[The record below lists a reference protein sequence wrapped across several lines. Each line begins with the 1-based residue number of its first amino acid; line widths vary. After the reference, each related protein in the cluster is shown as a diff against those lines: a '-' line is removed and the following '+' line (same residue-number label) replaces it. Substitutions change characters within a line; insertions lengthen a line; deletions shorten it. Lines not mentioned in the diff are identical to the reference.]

1 MNEELYFKLVEASM
15 QHERYLATGIL
26 LFWTLAGLLTL
37 TICSGIAYYSSDH
50 CYEPRSKF
58 SKLFY
63 PSTIVTAV
71 LALFFVYNVQQCA
84 SYPSKQDI
92 DGIIRDLDKIKKI
105 NNKTVENN

>member
-1 MNEELYFKLVEASM
+1 MSEELYFKLLEASM
-15 QHERYLATGIL
+15 KHEEYLATTAL
-26 LFWTLAGLLTL
+26 LFFILAGLLTL

-71 LALFFVYNVQQCA
+71 LALFFIYNVRQCS

-92 DGIIRDLDKIKKI
+92 DSIIRDLDKIKKI
-105 NNKTVENN
+105 NTKTVENN

>member
-1 MNEELYFKLVEASM
+1 MNEELYFKLLEASM
-15 QHERYLATGIL
+15 KHESYLSTGVL

-37 TICSGIAYYSSDH
+37 TICSGIAYYKPEHS
-50 CYEPRSKF
+50 YEPKTKF

-84 SYPSKQDI
+84 SYPSKQTI

-105 NNKTVENN
+105 NTKTEENK